1 MSVKEMS
8 LYFLGGVPIQYFG
21 LDPIDPRSSFYLSR
35 YTDDNKK
42 LCVLVAPVCVPPC
55 LPLSESVSCQLSL
68 SYQKC
73 LKPLNEN
80 NKIVKI
86 IIVMPPPVTQ
96 D

>member
-1 MSVKEMS
+1 MSVA
-8 LYFLGGVPIQYFG
+8 G
-21 LDPIDPRSSFYLSR
+21 
-35 YTDDNKK
+35 
-42 LCVLVAPVCVPPC
+42 VCVPLC
-55 LPLSESVSCQLSL
+55 LPLSGSVSCQLSP